1 MKLSEGYRE
10 IPVPHLHKLMLQDEW
25 MTLSS
30 FHEVSRA
37 IGPKG
42 QMGEAG
48 LRGMRYAPNVR
59 RAQGT
64 KKGDRKC
71 GRLPLFGQRELEFS
85 KCVSSRL
92 VWIGEIACR
101 STASWMKRAVE
112 KVLRSHVALRDRNV
126 IPPGSA
132 AVNRAGHEVIVAHA
146 RKVRLIGD
154 SSRKD
159 NRIHAQTLAQLGKN
173 RSPAV
178 GPVRH
183 GGAKAQIHLTV
194 IRTRA
199 GLASARNDPGEYGA
213 RAGEDVWR
221 TAAQELAYSRC
232 ANETYSPCK
241 FVVSRA

>member
-10 IPVPHLHKLMLQDEW
+10 IPVPHLHKLTLQDEW

-92 VWIGEIACR
+92 VWIWEIACR
-101 STASWMKRAVE
+101 STASWIKRAVE
-112 KVLRSHVALRDRNV
+112 RVLRSRIAPETATHC
-126 IPPGSA
+126 PG
-132 AVNRAGHEVIVAHA
+132 
-146 RKVRLIGD
+146 VR
-154 SSRKD
+154 
-159 NRIHAQTLAQLGKN
+159 
-173 RSPAV
+173 
-178 GPVRH
+178 
-183 GGAKAQIHLTV
+183 
-194 IRTRA
+194 
-199 GLASARNDPGEYGA
+199 
-213 RAGEDVWR
+213 
-221 TAAQELAYSRC
+221 RC
-232 ANETYSPCK
+232 
-241 FVVSRA
+241 

>member
-1 MKLSEGYRE
+1 MMSLTPESHNRTSVRPAFVADSTCTCDTADTAFIRWER
-10 IPVPHLHKLMLQDEW
+10 PVSAGCD
-25 MTLSS
+25 TLPM
-30 FHEVSRA
+30 FDVL
-37 IGPKG
+37 K
-42 QMGEAG
+42 
-48 LRGMRYAPNVR
+48 
-59 RAQGT
+59 AQR
-64 KKGDRKC
+64 KGDRQC
-71 GRLPLFGQRELEFS
+71 GRLPLFGQRELEVS

-92 VWIGEIACR
+92 VWIWEIACR
-101 STASWMKRAVE
+101 STASWMKRSVE

-199 GLASARNDPGEYGA
+199 GLVSARNDPGEYGA

-221 TAAQELAYSRC
+221 TAAQDLAYSRC
-232 ANETYSPCK
+232 ANETYSRCK